1 MSTFAKALT
10 YYLAVK
16 GKTQQDLINDLH
28 YSSSTV
34 SQWCTGKTV
43 PRMDRIEAVA
53 KYLGISGTDLLR
65 DPAIFSQEKF
75 IADPTLIAQ
84 ILESKPSL
92 YELFKLSLSLTDTDL
107 ELLKGLAQRIN
118 ELQNLKEE

>member
-75 IADPTLIAQ
+75 TADPALIAQ